1 MRVLMFLVAL
11 CMTATN
17 LFADS
22 FEDLRGRVGNKGSI
36 VLPQGTE
43 IEGII
48 VSDYKSHNMETPVQV
63 SAKAVDLGDNFRT
76 AYIQSLDGKYGFR
89 VVFNSVYDNRF
100 PRFSRVKIDLGGAVL
115 TKENDPERYTI
126 SNLVGAF
133 VSVLEENAQVAPKVR
148 HIGELTDD
156 DLYTFV
162 TLADVEFMSKEGA
175 YTNVHEKKV
184 ARTYIN
190 DFKTHVDGPI
200 DGSGLLL
207 KDTRG
212 DDIFMPVNTKCT
224 WRRDGDRV
232 PQGVGDVDGV
242 LVHTVLRRYGD
253 IGRYAIRPATDKDIR
268 IPMESASSYETI
280 AEWNWDRNYDVA
292 LNLENQGLQ
301 EWIFGD
307 VYSPDRVLPDVGQGF
322 LSTTAGAMMRLDAE
336 WNSRCVHDGNDAGS
350 GAREYAVLRL
360 NSDTKDWYI
369 FEGDKIVGANA
380 VLVETSTKGYEGSAV
395 SFEFTFSAGNCS
407 ADLSW
412 GFPGEWQV
420 AYSVDG
426 RNFIPV
432 QKTFLLRPLWY
443 SPANVKDLGGVR
455 DLCYDAAPGSIE
467 CRVTLPAFLLGK
479 DKVYFRI
486 YPMSGKLT
494 VLPENPADDINSG
507 TMRNG
512 FSHQFVL
519 RLGKVSVKSLKNQ

>member
-1 MRVLMFLVAL
+1 
-11 CMTATN
+11 MTATN

-207 KDTRG
+207 KDNRG

-307 VYSPDRVLPDVGQGF
+307 VCSPDRVLPDVGQGF

-336 WNSRCVHDGNDAGS
+336 WNSRCVHDGNDGGS

-432 QKTFLLRPLWY
+432 QTTFLLRPLWY

-494 VLPENPADDINSG
+494 VLPENPADDINAG
-507 TMRNG
+507 TMTSA

-519 RLGKVSVKSLKNQ
+519 RLGKVSVKSLKNYIKT

>member
-1 MRVLMFLVAL
+1 MRVLVVLLAFLLA
-11 CMTATN
+11 
-17 LFADS
+17 ADLNAAS
-22 FEDLRGRVGNKGSI
+22 FKELRDMVGSKETI
-36 VLPQGTE
+36 TLAQGTE

-63 SAKAVDLGDNFRT
+63 SHKAVDLGLNFRT
-76 AYIQSLDGKYGFR
+76 AYVQSLDGKYGFR

-100 PRFSRVKIDLGGAVL
+100 PRFSRVKIDLGGAML
-115 TKENDPERYTI
+115 TKETDPERYTI
-126 SNLVGAF
+126 SNIVGAF
-133 VSVLEENAQVAPKVR
+133 VSVLEKDVQPAPKVR
-148 HIGELTDD
+148 HIAELTDD

-162 TLADVEFMSKEGA
+162 TLADVEFMSKEGS

-190 DFKTHVDGPI
+190 DFKTHRDGPI

-207 KDTRG
+207 KDNAG

-232 PQGVGDVDGV
+232 PQGVGPVDGV

-253 IGRYAIRPATDKDIR
+253 IGRYAIRPASEKDIR
-268 IPMESASSYETI
+268 IPMESSSSYETI
-280 AEWNWDRNYDVA
+280 VEWNWDRNYDVA
-292 LNLENQGLQ
+292 LNLERQGLQ
-301 EWIFGD
+301 EWVSGTAFE
-307 VYSPDRVLPDVGQGF
+307 PDRVLPDVGKGF

-350 GAREYAVLRL
+350 GAREWSVLRL
-360 NSDTKDWYI
+360 NSDTRDWYI
-369 FEGDKIVGANA
+369 FDGDRIIGANA
-380 VLVETSTKGYEGSAV
+380 VLVETSTIGYEGQAV

-407 ADLSW
+407 AALSW
-412 GFPGEWQV
+412 GFPAEWQV

-432 QKTFLLRPLWY
+432 QKTFLLRPVWY
-443 SPANVKDLGGVR
+443 TAANVKELGGVR
-455 DLCYDAAPGSIE
+455 EMCYDAAPGSIE
-467 CRVTLPAFLLGK
+467 CRVTMPSFLLGK
-479 DKVYFRI
+479 EKVYFRI
-486 YPMSGKLT
+486 YPSSNKLT
-494 VLPENPADDINSG
+494 VLPENPEDDINSG
-507 TMRNG
+507 TMTNG

-519 RLGKVSVKSLKNQ
+519 RLGKVSVKSLKN

>member
-1 MRVLMFLVAL
+1 ML
-11 CMTATN
+11 
-17 LFADS
+17 S
-22 FEDLRGRVGNKGSI
+22 NKESI

-43 IEGII
+43 LEGVI

-63 SAKAVDLGDNFRT
+63 SSKSVDLGVNFRT

-100 PRFSRVKIDLGGAVL
+100 PRFSRVKVDLGGAVL
-115 TKENDPERYTI
+115 TREYDPERYTI

-133 VSVLEENAQVAPKVR
+133 VTVLEENAQVTPKVR
-148 HIGELTDD
+148 HIADLADE

-184 ARTYIN
+184 ARTSIN

-207 KDTRG
+207 KDNNG
-212 DDIFMPVNTKCT
+212 DDIFMLVNTKCT

-232 PQGVGDVDGV
+232 PQGVGDLDGV
-242 LVHTVLRRYGD
+242 LVHSELRRYGD
-253 IGRYAIRPATDKDIR
+253 IGRYAIRPSSESDIR
-268 IPMESASSYETI
+268 IPMESSSSYETI
-280 AEWNWDRNYDVA
+280 VEWNWDRNYDVA
-292 LNLENQGLQ
+292 LNFERQGLK

-307 VYSPDRVLPDVGQGF
+307 VFSPDRILPDVGTGF

-350 GAREYAVLRL
+350 GAREWSVLRL
-360 NSDTKDWYI
+360 NSDTKDWYV
-369 FEGDKIVGANA
+369 FDGDRIIGANA
-380 VLVETSTKGYEGSAV
+380 VFVETSTKGYEGQAV

-412 GFPGEWQV
+412 GFPAEWQV

-426 RNFIPV
+426 KNFIPV

-455 DLCYDAAPGSIE
+455 DLCYDASPGSIE
-467 CRVTLPAFLLGK
+467 CRVTLPSFLLGK

-486 YPMSGKLT
+486 YPKSDVLT
-494 VLPENPADDINSG
+494 VLPENPADDING
-507 TMRNG
+507 GKMRNG
-512 FSHQFVL
+512 FAHPFVL
-519 RLGKVSVKSLKNQ
+519 RLGKVSVKSLKN